1 MLLLLIRGHADSAPV
16 QAPQQPP
23 PPPPSIART
32 IPQRLRRL
40 KEEVQGLRWDV
51 GSLRG
56 PLERLMTDQG
66 RFSTWMIS
74 CMAQLM
80 DASRMTY

>member
-1 MLLLLIRGHADSAPV
+1 
-16 QAPQQPP
+16 
-23 PPPPSIART
+23 
-32 IPQRLRRL
+32 
-40 KEEVQGLRWDV
+40 DV

-56 PLERLMTDQG
+56 LVERSMTDQG

-80 DASRMTY
+80 EANGHTYQTFDETFRGSSPEAFQRRTRRRTAGASTSTSQ